1 MGNLLNSWMDKLFQQ
16 DGGRQSHLLMM
27 SHFACGS
34 SRHPRF
40 SRTIPA
46 LVLTGLVLLAFAYT
60 AWNRTPRGHLNR
72 VSFRLLVYA
81 MIANLVLAS
90 TLFPGEHHPGPGCV
104 FTAFAASTAIVFS
117 ACMFFCMSLN
127 LQLVLVHGING
138 QMMEKYYLIGS
149 FLFTGATN
157 IPAVAAGQ
165 LGYNSMLDTC
175 WFNNPDPATKLRWML
190 GSQLFWLLSMSTSEL
205 VFFLLLVCFMIRH
218 QRRTA
223 HVHSNVS
230 TMSLQRGPTPAP
242 IVQYRGIILR
252 IGLYPLLSCS
262 LNFLGCISDL
272 YLVNNTA
279 NTEPHWRVDLTS
291 LCTYC
296 LRPFLYA
303 CLAAT
308 DPSFLRAV
316 GTLRRPSGQLPPT
329 SLTGIVTGTQPASV
343 LSASSRNKRFSTGT
357 KALVHVELQRVTDG
371 PQGDSGLE
379 ERLSVETQM
388 MDLEQGGA
396 EKRTGVQFS
405 EGVNNGTKREVNNTD
420 GIECQI

>member
-16 DGGRQSHLLMM
+16 DGGRH
-27 SHFACGS
+27 

-40 SRTIPA
+40 SKS
-46 LVLTGLVLLAFAYT
+46 LMLFAFAYT
-60 AWNRTPRGHLNR
+60 AWNRTSRGHLNR

-81 MIANLVLAS
+81 MIANLVVAS
-90 TLFPGEHHPGPGCV
+90 TMFPGENHPGPECV
-104 FTAFAASTAIVFS
+104 FIAFVVSTYILQAAMVFS

-138 QMMEKYYLIGS
+138 QIMEKYYLIGS

-165 LGYNSMLDTC
+165 LGYDSMVGVC

-190 GSQLFWLLSMSTSEL
+190 GSQSFWLLFMSTSEL
-205 VFFLLLVCFMIRH
+205 
-218 QRRTA
+218 RRTA
-223 HVHSNVS
+223 HVHSNVF
-230 TMSLQRGPTPAP
+230 TMPMQRGAPPAP
-242 IVQYRGIILR
+242 IVQYRGMILR

-262 LNFLGCISDL
+262 LNCLGCISDL
-272 YLVNNTA
+272 YLINNPA
-279 NTEPHWRVDLTS
+279 NTDHFTHKGIAICAYYVCS
-291 LCTYC
+291 L
-296 LRPFLYA
+296 LYA

-316 GTLRRPSGQLPPT
+316 GALRRPSGQLPPT
-329 SLTGIVTGTQPASV
+329 SLTGIGTRTQMASV
-343 LSASSRNKRFSTGT
+343 LSTSSRNKRFSTGT
-357 KALVHVELQRVTDG
+357 KALVHIELQRVTDG
-371 PQGDSGLE
+371 PQGDTGLE
-379 ERLSVETQM
+379 ERLSVETRS
-388 MDLEQGGA
+388 MDLEQGRA
-396 EKRTGVQFS
+396 EKSTGVQFS